1 MQYKYKKI
9 IIPGAFGTIIGHK
22 SSEEKEVI
30 MLGDIGEYTYIY
42 SEDLSEQPM
51 GLVFEQIILSKSELD
66 YLRNNSMYIK
76 ALEAMILK
84 EQKRVPTSITP
95 LQAKLQLLEI
105 GLLDEVET
113 LIVKDRKA
121 ELYWNGA
128 SQFLIDD
135 EILLNMAA
143 VIGLSQEQLNDLFL
157 QASKL

>member
-1 MQYKYKKI
+1 MKRYVKQTTNTVHYI
-9 IIPGAFGTIIGHK
+9 ADIRREFPNVSIPNDADCSSFGYEFLIETPAPVQEGFNAVEIAPVNNKQTWELKAIETTIP
-22 SSEEKEVI
+22 
-30 MLGDIGEYTYIY
+30 
-42 SEDLSEQPM
+42 Q
-51 GLVFEQIILSKSELD
+51 
-66 YLRNNSMYIK
+66 
-76 ALEAMILK
+76 
-84 EQKRVPTSITP
+84 SITP

-143 VIGLSQEQLNDLFL
+143 VIGLSQEQLNNLFL

>member
-1 MQYKYKKI
+1 MENTNTVS
-9 IIPGAFGTIIGHK
+9 IP
-22 SSEEKEVI
+22 
-30 MLGDIGEYTYIY
+30 
-42 SEDLSEQPM
+42 
-51 GLVFEQIILSKSELD
+51 LVDVLSK
-66 YLRNNSMYIK
+66 M
-76 ALEAMILK
+76 LEKRVVMSGDKYVEFDGVK
-84 EQKRVPTSITP
+84 EIPQATVDLAIIEKVKLEKKMSVPTSITP